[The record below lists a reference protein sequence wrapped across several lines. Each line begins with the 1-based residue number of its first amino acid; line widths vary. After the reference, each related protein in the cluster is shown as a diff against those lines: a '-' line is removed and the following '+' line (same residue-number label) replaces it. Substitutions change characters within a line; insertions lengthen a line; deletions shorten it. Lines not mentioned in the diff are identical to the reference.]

1 MTELSTVRS
10 LFHSRLDARLNIDAA
25 AQALAAWSDK
35 VAERPILEWLQRTD
49 ASQELYRLLT
59 YTVLCAAVSDDEP
72 ADLAFTLDISVD
84 SAEKVLL

>member
-10 LFHSRLDARLNIDAA
+10 RFHTLLDKRLNIDAA

-35 VAERPILEWLQRTD
+35 VAERPLLEWPQRTE

-59 YTVLCAAVSDDEP
+59 YTVLCAAVSDDDP
-72 ADLAFTLDISVD
+72 ASMAFTLDVSVD
-84 SAEKVLL
+84 AAEKVLL